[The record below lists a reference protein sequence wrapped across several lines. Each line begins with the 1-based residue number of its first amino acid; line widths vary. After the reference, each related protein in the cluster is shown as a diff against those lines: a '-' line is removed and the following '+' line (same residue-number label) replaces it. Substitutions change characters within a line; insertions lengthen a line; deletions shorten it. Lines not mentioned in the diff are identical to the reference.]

1 MHIIN
6 SAGFIG
12 ANPTRIFIRP
22 LSISFCDMVDRS
34 HFKKKASCCLTPIKM
49 PFFHDCVKKFFTCNL
64 TFVHVISVFG
74 SKATQTVPF
83 LMEVSRKINNR
94 TTLMYLN
101 SGSVDSVLA
110 PQISNYL
117 YNQIYGYN

>member
-1 MHIIN
+1 
-6 SAGFIG
+6 
-12 ANPTRIFIRP
+12 
-22 LSISFCDMVDRS
+22 
-34 HFKKKASCCLTPIKM
+34 
-49 PFFHDCVKKFFTCNL
+49 
-64 TFVHVISVFG
+64 VHVISVFG